1 VHIGTVTTGPYGT
14 EFLLQVQK
22 QQEDLNDT
30 GWQLTPKGG
39 KTNRTVE
46 RKQNEKTK
54 EYVQ

>member
-1 VHIGTVTTGPYGT
+1 MHIGTVTTGPYGT

-22 QQEDLNDT
+22 QQEDSNDT

-39 KTNRTVE
+39 KTNRIVE
-46 RKQNEKTK
+46 GRQKEKTK